1 MHSYVIHPFIHPL
14 IHACIP
20 HSYVHQ
26 QAGPEAALTQR
37 HLVDEAEVT
46 VHHLGLDEHRR
57 RVYRYPMETAR
68 LQRVPK
74 QSRVVGCRTL

>member
-1 MHSYVIHPFIHPL
+1 MFIHSC
-14 IHACIP
+14 IH
-20 HSYVHQ
+20 Q
-26 QAGPEAALTQR
+26 RAGAEAALTQR

-46 VHHLGLDEHRR
+46 VHHLGLDERWR

-74 QSRVVGCRTL
+74 QSRVVGGRTL